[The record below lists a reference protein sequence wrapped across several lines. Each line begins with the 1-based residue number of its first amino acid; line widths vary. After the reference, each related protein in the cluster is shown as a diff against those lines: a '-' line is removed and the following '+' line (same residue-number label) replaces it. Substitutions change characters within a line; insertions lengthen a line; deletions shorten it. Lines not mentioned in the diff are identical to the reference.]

1 MNYHYLDMEH
11 YPRRGQFDYFRN
23 MAYPYAGMTVPLDIT
38 ELMDCIK
45 ENGWP
50 FFSDTAVPC
59 NRYGKRDP

>member
-38 ELMDCIK
+38 EL
-45 ENGWP
+45 
-50 FFSDTAVPC
+50 TAVPC
-59 NRYGKRDP
+59 NWHSKRDP